1 MDCSRCHTDPNPNP
15 TPNPTLTL
23 TLTQG
28 CGLLQAGVYT
38 YPAREGTEL
47 ATLELHGLST
57 GAAQAATTLWLH
69 ALADASLDGRADL
82 PAKITVDMG
91 RGRRRGGRVTGRV
104 WEVEDA
110 VTSLLEELGSPF
122 QASQGRPGVCL
133 EADQADVCAWLGGLG
148 PVSQRVCGDNRRS
161 RWEGEA

>member
-1 MDCSRCHTDPNPNP
+1 VFWCRCAA
-15 TPNPTLTL
+15 
-23 TLTQG
+23 Q
-28 CGLLQAGVYT
+28 
-38 YPAREGTEL
+38 GTEL

-57 GAAQAATTLWLH
+57 GAAQAATTPWLH
-69 ALADASLDGRADL
+69 ALADASLDCRADL
-82 PAKITVDMG
+82 PAKITVDVG
-91 RGRRRGGRVTGRV
+91 RGRRRGGRVTGV

-148 PVSQRVCGDNRRS
+148 PVSQRVCGDTRRS